1 MPYFLTTP
9 HQLWFRCILSLT
21 FDLLIFLKL
30 THPPTRL
37 HPLTTNFLEML
48 LIKKTHVDTFEFFSQ
63 VAQNPKKWPT
73 GQVFNLSANFL
84 QLNQPTPLYFLFL
97 IVWGQNNMSSIA
109 TLGYLKVFFFH
120 LSIVKRVSTISCSNI
135 ALRSATLHS
144 NINLVLSF
152 SHKAATRY
160 GVNIALEPYNV
171 ALETQYNINTYRSTS
186 EWQYQNK
193 NKIYLKM
200 VGWHEKMT
208 GFMMSSITKE
218 ADAPNYSYIMLY
230 TVLYSASYSASQ
242 SATKRHLA
250 LSILSLRY
258 DGPEFWC
265 QISAPLP
272 YWSARALQP

>member
-1 MPYFLTTP
+1 MTNRSSF
-9 HQLWFRCILSLT
+9 QLISQLSPT
-21 FDLLIFLKL
+21 KP
-30 THPPTRL
+30 TH
-37 HPLTTNFLEML
+37 
-48 LIKKTHVDTFEFFSQ
+48 
-63 VAQNPKKWPT
+63 
-73 GQVFNLSANFL
+73 
-84 QLNQPTPLYFLFL
+84 
-97 IVWGQNNMSSIA
+97 SSIFPIFNSVGPEQYVLNCY
-109 TLGYLKVFFFH
+109 TWLSKSVFFH